1 MVDRTELTQRR
12 SGRLTLG
19 EFVRRELPHLHI
31 ASISQP
37 EPELARHN
45 VVAATQDIDAARK
58 AVLQLEAL
66 EADDAK
72 LGFVVLSAGGTP
84 DRVAGGAD
92 PERVTRTVAT
102 RTVVGGAIGAHGG
115 RVASSVE
122 RLRSSPMAPTALVAA
137 LGGAFI
143 GGVFGAIWVVFA
155 RMGGSDAYRQSFV
168 APELTD
174 VCIVSLHTDDAR
186 EAVDTEAPAGSQF
199 VADDHR
205 CRPRRDA
212 DEQDELTTRAARS
225 DAGASS
231 ALRQVTRIGY
241 VAAVMI
247 TRTGDSSD
255 APGW

>member
-45 VVAATQDIDAARK
+45 VVAATQDIDAARRT
-58 AVLQLEAL
+58 VVQLEAL

-72 LGFVVLSAGGTP
+72 LGFVVLSAGGSP

-102 RTVVGGAIGAHGG
+102 RTVVGGAIGALAGALLLGG
-115 RVASSVE
+115 ATALFADGS
-122 RLRSSPMAPTALVAA
+122 TALVAA

-186 EAVDTEAPAGSQF
+186 EAVDG
-199 VADDHR
+199 
-205 CRPRRDA
+205 RRQLA
-212 DEQDELTTRAARS
+212 
-225 DAGASS
+225 ASS
-231 ALRQVTRIGY
+231 WLTIIDVDRDGTL
-241 VAAVMI
+241 
-247 TRTGDSSD
+247 TSRTN
-255 APGW
+255 